1 MSPRLPSTSLSIAQF
16 EIALNRNA
24 EYNMINQ
31 EDAMSQTVILEL
43 PDDVIHHAQSI
54 AEHSQQRIEDV
65 LRAWIDQA
73 AANVPLELLSNQQIL
88 ALCDAQLSQPE
99 QQMLSAL
106 LYQQREHTLDPNQK
120 QQLQSLLQT
129 YRHAMLRKAEALKV
143 AVERGLRPALS

>member
-1 MSPRLPSTSLSIAQF
+1 
-16 EIALNRNA
+16 
-24 EYNMINQ
+24 
-31 EDAMSQTVILEL
+31 MSQTVILEL

-88 ALCDAQLSQPE
+88 ALCDAQLSQTE